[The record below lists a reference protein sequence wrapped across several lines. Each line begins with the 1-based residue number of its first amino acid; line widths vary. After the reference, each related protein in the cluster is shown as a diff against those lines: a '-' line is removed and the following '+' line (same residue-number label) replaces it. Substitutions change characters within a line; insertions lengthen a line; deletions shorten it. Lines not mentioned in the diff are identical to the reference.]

1 MSDTPRFVQF
11 VVRRPILRTAI
22 ILAIFAVLAIFHL
35 EVNLSR
41 LGDAASNLVVIAGE
55 AWPPDFSILTKRA
68 SWAYPPCELQT
79 DWMCSPAVLGMT
91 QTLEIAFLATILG
104 MAISLPLAVAAATNL
119 SPPLLAQ
126 VVRQVL
132 AALRVLPSLIWAL
145 IFVILVGIGPL
156 AGVLAMTMYTVGYL
170 GKLQYE
176 ALEGVS
182 REPLEVARAM
192 GLPRWQVARF
202 FAIPEAANSL
212 ISQMLFMFEYNVRH
226 GSVVGLVGAGGIGW
240 YMQYYLEPFKLYD
253 RVLALIIVMY
263 LVVIVIDQISLR
275 VRSQFIE
282 EHEQIRRPKWRGAFV
297 PWAES
302 SDD

>member
-1 MSDTPRFVQF
+1 MMGEIQRVSQF
-11 VVRRPILRTAI
+11 VLRRPILRTAI
-22 ILAIFAVLAIFHL
+22 VLGIMAVLAVLHL
-35 EVNLSR
+35 EITLSR
-41 LGDAASNLVVIAGE
+41 LGDAASNLVIIAGE
-55 AWPPDFSILTKRA
+55 AWPPDFSVLTDRA
-68 SWAYPPCELQT
+68 AWAYPPCEMQT

-91 QTLEIAFLATILG
+91 QTLEIAFLATIFG
-104 MAISLPLAVAAATNL
+104 MAMSLPLAAAAATNL

-126 VVRQVL
+126 VVRQIL

-192 GLPRWQVARF
+192 GLPRWQIARF

-253 RVLALIIVMY
+253 RVLALVIVMY
-263 LVVIVIDQISLR
+263 LVVIIIDQI
-275 VRSQFIE
+275 
-282 EHEQIRRPKWRGAFV
+282 
-297 PWAES
+297 
-302 SDD
+302 